1 MNYHTASNP
10 SGEIRGQL
18 EMTTGIGYAAKFEG
32 GREFPAN
39 ASNATG
45 TGSFVLNAERRDLR
59 YSITYFGLTGPLS
72 AGGHTHTGAAGANGP
87 IAAVIAGSG
96 GPAASTVSEDWS
108 STALTQ
114 PLTAALVDSLLAR
127 KIYANFH
134 TASLPGGEIRG
145 QLLPLTVTAPT
156 AVEESPTTRPEAQ
169 LTLEQNY
176 PNPFNPNTVLRF
188 QVSKAAFVTLKVYDL
203 LGQEVAVLVNDFRQ
217 PGVYESVFDGRLLA
231 SGTYLS
237 KLTSSDGGVVVRKM
251 ALVK

>member
-1 MNYHTASNP
+1 
-10 SGEIRGQL
+10 
-18 EMTTGIGYAAKFEG
+18 MTTGIGYAAKFEG
-32 GREFPAN
+32 GQEIPAN
-39 ASNATG
+39 ASTGTG

-59 YSITYFGLTGPLS
+59 YSITYFGLAGLLS
-72 AGGHTHTGAAGANGP
+72 AGGHFHTGAAGANGP
-87 IAAVIAGSG
+87 IASIIAGSG
-96 GPAASTVSEDWS
+96 GPAAATVSEDWS

-127 KIYANFH
+127 RIYANFH
-134 TASLPGGEIRG
+134 TASFPGGEIRG

-156 AVEESPTTRPEAQ
+156 AVDESPTIRPEAF
-169 LTLEQNY
+169 TLEQNY
-176 PNPFNPNTVLRF
+176 PNPFNPNTILRF